1 MTKPN
6 TVNVA
11 TVGWILLLGIL
22 IYIPTFHF
30 MGQVPI
36 RHWDESLFGLRA
48 LHMYSTGDYMSNFD
62 LYEGLM
68 DHRNTKLPFTTWIQV
83 LFMKIVGINVI
94 ALRLPIALIFV
105 ATIGY
110 IFRYT
115 HKHLS
120 TYAIGIMFAVLLLCS
135 PGIVREH
142 ILLTGDQD
150 LPFIC
155 YLMIMVI
162 SYHQYL
168 QHGKSKYLIAFGLTI
183 TAALLTKNLF
193 AGAFL
198 PGLFIYTIL
207 IGKLKSILTN
217 KNVWLM
223 ILSVIMVYSGVIF
236 YLNYQYPGFVDR
248 MWGYEL
254 MGRYTDAKDGH
265 KGDFSFFFTEI
276 AFNGFKWYFWLVP
289 ISLLALLSKDINRN
303 TSQLLICLASVFFS
317 FLLLISFAETKLYW
331 YVTPIIPIGAMMIAI
346 SLHHLYAHYISRQNG
361 VIKYGLTIIGVCALF
376 MWPYKKSID
385 YAMNHKTIHKEENF
399 GKFIELLS
407 NDNPERKS
415 YTITSGKFGTPSM
428 WYIQKYNI
436 EKGYNL
442 KYKRD
447 NQFED
452 GELVMT
458 CLPDMGA
465 LLHEKY
471 NYEVWEEHEG
481 CKFVKILN
489 EK

>member
-1 MTKPN
+1 
-6 TVNVA
+6 
-11 TVGWILLLGIL
+11 
-22 IYIPTFHF
+22 
-30 MGQVPI
+30 
-36 RHWDESLFGLRA
+36 
-48 LHMYSTGDYMSNFD
+48 
-62 LYEGLM
+62 
-68 DHRNTKLPFTTWIQV
+68 
-83 LFMKIVGINVI
+83 
-94 ALRLPIALIFV
+94 
-105 ATIGY
+105 
-110 IFRYT
+110 
-115 HKHLS
+115 
-120 TYAIGIMFAVLLLCS
+120 
-135 PGIVREH
+135 
-142 ILLTGDQD
+142 
-150 LPFIC
+150 
-155 YLMIMVI
+155 
-162 SYHQYL
+162 
-168 QHGKSKYLIAFGLTI
+168 
-183 TAALLTKNLF
+183 
-193 AGAFL
+193 
-198 PGLFIYTIL
+198 
-207 IGKLKSILTN
+207 
-217 KNVWLM
+217 
-223 ILSVIMVYSGVIF
+223 
-236 YLNYQYPGFVDR
+236 
-248 MWGYEL
+248 
-254 MGRYTDAKDGH
+254 
-265 KGDFSFFFTEI
+265 
-276 AFNGFKWYFWLVP
+276 
-289 ISLLALLSKDINRN
+289 
-303 TSQLLICLASVFFS
+303 
-317 FLLLISFAETKLYW
+317 
-331 YVTPIIPIGAMMIAI
+331 VTPIIPIGAMMIAI

>member
-83 LFMKIVGINVI
+83 LFMKIVG
-94 ALRLPIALIFV
+94 
-105 ATIGY
+105 
-110 IFRYT
+110 
-115 HKHLS
+115 
-120 TYAIGIMFAVLLLCS
+120 YAIGIMFAVLLLCS

-193 AGAFL
+193 ACAFL

-236 YLNYQYPGFVDR
+236 YL
-248 MWGYEL
+248 
-254 MGRYTDAKDGH
+254 
-265 KGDFSFFFTEI
+265 S
-276 AFNGFKWYFWLVP
+276 
-289 ISLLALLSKDINRN
+289 
-303 TSQLLICLASVFFS
+303 
-317 FLLLISFAETKLYW
+317 
-331 YVTPIIPIGAMMIAI
+331 
-346 SLHHLYAHYISRQNG
+346 
-361 VIKYGLTIIGVCALF
+361 
-376 MWPYKKSID
+376 
-385 YAMNHKTIHKEENF
+385 
-399 GKFIELLS
+399 
-407 NDNPERKS
+407 
-415 YTITSGKFGTPSM
+415 
-428 WYIQKYNI
+428 
-436 EKGYNL
+436 
-442 KYKRD
+442 
-447 NQFED
+447 
-452 GELVMT
+452 
-458 CLPDMGA
+458 
-465 LLHEKY
+465 
-471 NYEVWEEHEG
+471 
-481 CKFVKILN
+481 
-489 EK
+489 